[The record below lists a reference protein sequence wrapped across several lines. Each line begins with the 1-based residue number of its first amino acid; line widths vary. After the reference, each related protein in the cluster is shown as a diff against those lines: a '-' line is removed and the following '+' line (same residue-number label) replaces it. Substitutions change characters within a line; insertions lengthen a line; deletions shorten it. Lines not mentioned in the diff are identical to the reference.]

1 MHLSKLPLEIL
12 DSILSEID
20 DHDDLIALALASK
33 DLHRIVI
40 PRHSEYRVLR
50 IRHRFPA
57 LWAHLALRADLSRNL
72 REIQITQRDNQALVE
87 RYPTTPVSSYQA
99 NALGMVDSPDPH
111 QEERERVK
119 NLLVVM
125 EHTQRLKAFHWDFR
139 HSVGTLFPEQELQ
152 LLASLSRI
160 SELRTLVIAG
170 ELRCVPLAQFQMA
183 WNMPHLQD
191 LTLMGNIW
199 TSLATARSLKHVLK
213 QCTQLRRLQIP
224 MDAIGLG
231 DLIIPT
237 LRDLSLFL
245 QSGTTSAQIKQ
256 WNVFLENHPLLEDLW
271 CNPSSTLVLP
281 RNGLRKLKRLSVE
294 TKFLDSF
301 EGAEFVP
308 EELECLQCEN
318 FRFLD
323 FDGGGATGCYGL
335 GKLKKL
341 YLLSVASEDELQMI
355 AASCPA
361 LTWLHING
369 SATFDLNVW
378 LTFFSSLPHLQV
390 FRGPALWRSV
400 QDDFQ
405 RMHAAIAALVQRC
418 PELRELDHQSKHD
431 KRGKK
436 HKIVIVKEE
445 AEDGSMHVRYEVE
458 RVYKR
463 ESIYLMDY
471 AFA

>member
-20 DHDDLIALALASK
+20 DHDDLIALALSSK

-72 REIQITQRDNQALVE
+72 REIQITQRDNQALIE

-99 NALGMVDSPDPH
+99 NAHGMVDSPDPH
-111 QEERERVK
+111 QEERERVR

-139 HSVGTLFPEQELQ
+139 HSIGTLFPEQELQ

-160 SELRTLVIAG
+160 SELRTLVLAG

-191 LTLMGNIW
+191 LTLMGNVW

-224 MDAIGLG
+224 MDATGLG

-301 EGAEFVP
+301 EGAEHVP
-308 EELECLQCEN
+308 ESLECLQCDS
-318 FRFLD
+318 FRF
-323 FDGGGATGCYGL
+323 FTGVGSPGCYSL
-335 GKLKKL
+335 AKLKKL
-341 YLLSVASEDELQMI
+341 YLLSVADEDELQMI

-369 SATFDLNVW
+369 GPPFDLNVW
-378 LTFFSSLPHLQV
+378 LNFLSSFPDLEV
-390 FRGPALWRSV
+390 FRGPGIWKSV
-400 QDDFQ
+400 HDDLQ

-418 PELRELDHQSKHD
+418 PELRELDHQSKHE

-436 HKIVIVKEE
+436 HRIVIVKEE